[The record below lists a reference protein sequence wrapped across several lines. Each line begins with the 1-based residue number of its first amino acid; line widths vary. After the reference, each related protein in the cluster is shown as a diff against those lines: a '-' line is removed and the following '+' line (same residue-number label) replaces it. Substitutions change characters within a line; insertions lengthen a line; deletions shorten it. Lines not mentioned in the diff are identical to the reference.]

1 MKKILAALAIL
12 TISLSACADRHQ
24 MTQYSELPAQAQVF
38 IKKYFNVD
46 DIIYIECDRDG
57 LHLEYNVHLKNN
69 VEIEFDHQGN
79 FQSIDCHTAPVP
91 EGIVPELIV
100 NFVQTHY
107 ANTLIVEYH
116 VEYRHLKVELSS
128 GIELIFDLEG
138 HFIRVDD

>member
-12 TISLSACADRHQ
+12 SISLTACADRHQ

-79 FQSIDCHTAPVP
+79 LQSVDCKRNPVP
-91 EGIVPELIV
+91 EGIVPELIMSYV
-100 NFVQTHY
+100 GLHHPDNF
-107 ANTLIVEYH
+107 IVEY
-116 VEYRHLKVELSS
+116 VIEYRHLKVELNNDL
-128 GIELIFDLEG
+128 ELVFDLEG